1 MEFEIIRLSAMD
13 IPFVAEIEKKCF
25 LSPWSER
32 SFKAS
37 FNCQAAVWFGALNEG
52 RLIGFCGA
60 QIVAP
65 EGEIINIAV
74 DPQFRRNGVG
84 EALLRKMLDTC
95 SVIANIWFLDVR
107 ESNTAAQAFIKN
119 HSSQQESG
127 LIITK
132 NHGKVCAV
140 MKLDLSNRRP
150 CDADSFMKAHAT
162 KLHVPSKCRMKAAS
176 SGQT

>member
-1 MEFEIIRLSAMD
+1 MEFEIIRLSAKD

-107 ESNTAAQAFIKN
+107 ESNTAAQALYKKIGFF
-119 HSSQQESG
+119 
-127 LIITK
+127 TA
-132 NHGKVCAV
+132 GKRIGYYAKPREDALV

-150 CDADSFMKAHAT
+150 FDADSFI
-162 KLHVPSKCRMKAAS
+162 
-176 SGQT
+176 